1 MDNLAKA
8 LTFGGI
14 LNTDEVERIT
24 GSFTARVLKAG
35 EHFFKPGDIAD
46 ELGFVDSGVFRIYIP
61 GNELEEATRY
71 FMRKNQ
77 FMMEFE
83 SFYNNNP
90 SPSGIQAV
98 TEARLLIISRDD
110 WNYLSEKVPKLF
122 LLTKML
128 TEAALINKIRDND
141 FLSFGTA
148 KQKYDEFVKRYPDL
162 ALSVPLQYIASY
174 LQITPQSLS
183 RIRKQGVKLG

>member
-14 LNTDEVERIT
+14 LNADEIERIT
-24 GSFTARVLKAG
+24 VAFEVKVLKAG
-35 EHFFKPGDIAD
+35 EHFYKPGDIAD
-46 ELGFVDSGVFRIYIP
+46 KLGFVDSGVVRVYIP
-61 GNELEEATRY
+61 GNELEEATKY

-77 FMMEFE
+77 FLMEFE
-83 SFYNNNP
+83 SFYDNNP
-90 SPSGIQAV
+90 APSGIQAV
-98 TEARLLIISRDD
+98 TEARLLTINRNG
-110 WNYLSEKVPKLF
+110 WNRLTEEVPKLF

-128 TEAALINKIRDND
+128 TEAALINKIRDNE

-148 KQKYDEFVKRYPDL
+148 RQKYDEFVKRYPDL

-183 RIRKQGVKLG
+183 RIRKQTGR